1 MNVSVPQPEEPPFEC
16 RANARTA
23 RADAAR
29 NRQRLLAA
37 ASRAFSS
44 GEERVTLEAI
54 ARDAGVGIGTLY
66 RHFPTREALVEAV
79 YRNELARLRGSADDL
94 LVSRDPD
101 AALRAWMDRFADY
114 VATKRGMAETLRAV
128 VASGAI
134 TWTDTRD
141 GLTATIQSL
150 LDAGTAAGTVRGDV
164 DARDVLASLIGVFL
178 AASAPAQREQAG
190 RMLDLLMD
198 GLRARAPR

>member
-1 MNVSVPQPEEPPFEC
+1 MNMSLPQPEEPPFDDG
-16 RANARTA
+16 R
-23 RADAAR
+23 RADAQR

-37 ASRAFSS
+37 AARAFSS
-44 GEERVTLEAI
+44 GREQVTLDAI
-54 ARDAGVGIGTLY
+54 AKEAGVGIGTLY

-79 YRNELARLRGSADDL
+79 YRNELARLRGSADEL
-94 LVSRDPD
+94 LASRDPD

-128 VASGAI
+128 VASGPI
-134 TWTDTRD
+134 KSTDTRD
-141 GLTATIQSL
+141 RLTATIQSL

-164 DARDVLASLIGVFL
+164 DARDVLASLTGVFL
-178 AASAPAQREQAG
+178 ATGAPGQREQAG

-198 GLRARAPR
+198 GLRPRSPR